1 MLVQVENKKGL
12 DNLEE
17 IVNVDGVD
25 GVFIGP
31 ADLSA
36 SLGFLGNPT
45 HPKVQQAIEHAIH
58 TITRAGKA
66 AGILY
71 ADEKMA
77 KHYLSLGCTFVAV
90 GVDTSLLMNALKNLA
105 QKFNTDKLP
114 TASIA
119 PQVY

>member
-1 MLVQVENKKGL
+1 MKIAEG
-12 DNLEE
+12 
-17 IVNVDGVD
+17 
-25 GVFIGP
+25 
-31 ADLSA
+31 
-36 SLGFLGNPT
+36 
-45 HPKVQQAIEHAIH
+45 
-58 TITRAGKA
+58 
-66 AGILY
+66 
-71 ADEKMA
+71 